1 MAGLLGDENSLRG
14 ACGAKTAR
22 HGVMRGKEVVRVG
35 VSCGWW
41 PVRADRVPTAITT
54 RGIEAEEQQQERTW
68 HVMLVGRS
76 VGRSV
81 AAGRRPVTCVDDE
94 LL

>member
-1 MAGLLGDENSLRG
+1 MRAERKQPG
-14 ACGAKTAR
+14 R
-22 HGVMRGKEVVRVG
+22 HVVMREKEVVRVG

-54 RGIEAEEQQQERTW
+54 RGIEEEEKEQQRERTW

-81 AAGRRPVTCVDDE
+81 AAGRRPVTCVDHE